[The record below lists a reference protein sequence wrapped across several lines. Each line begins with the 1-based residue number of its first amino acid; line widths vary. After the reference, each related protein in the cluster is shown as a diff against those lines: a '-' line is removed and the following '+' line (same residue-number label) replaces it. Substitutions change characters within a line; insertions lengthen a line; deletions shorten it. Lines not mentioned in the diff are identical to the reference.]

1 MRRRSAGLAQYPA
14 ANEQPGDDKHM
25 VILLNGPLGIGKST
39 LAEALAESLDGAVML
54 DGDQLIAMTPAP
66 ADEVDYLHGIL
77 ALLIGHHRAA
87 GYRHFVISHLW
98 RTAEEL
104 ADLRRRLLA
113 HYREAEIRCF
123 LLQLPLDENLRRI
136 ERRQSARALDEAE
149 FESRTVLAERELLFT
164 AGSESVGEP
173 FDASASPEELVAKLL
188 ITLGIDGRTEP

>member
-1 MRRRSAGLAQYPA
+1 
-14 ANEQPGDDKHM
+14 M

-66 ADEVDYLHGIL
+66 ADEVDYLHGLL

-104 ADLRRRLLA
+104 ADLRRRLLV
-113 HYREAEIRCF
+113 HYPEAEIRCF

-136 ERRQSARALDEAE
+136 ERRQSARALDERD
-149 FESRTVLAERELLFT
+149 FESRTAMEERALLFDGEG
-164 AGSESVGEP
+164 ASVSEP
-173 FDASASPEELVAKLL
+173 FEISAPPEELVARLL
-188 ITLGIDGRTEP
+188 DRLGLEAASDLVG